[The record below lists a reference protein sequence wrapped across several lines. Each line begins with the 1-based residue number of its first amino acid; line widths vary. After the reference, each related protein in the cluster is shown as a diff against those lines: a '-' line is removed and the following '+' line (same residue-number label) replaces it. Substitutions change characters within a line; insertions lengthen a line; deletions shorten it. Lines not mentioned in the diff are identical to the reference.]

1 MSAINDIY
9 ILTLWKELQISIT
22 INLRELID
30 FDQVQKAHFRKSADV
45 LALAVNHPDFRNR
58 VLSAPYKETYFRP
71 AGGSKISKTPA
82 EIIQIIIDG
91 LERGTLADGTLD
103 IAIRQ
108 DPTFDTPVVG
118 STTPGK
124 LPWRTSSWFIEKC
137 TSRSDTISPA
147 RHMIHEWLH
156 VAGFVHKR
164 QNGYRKD
171 VAYLVGDIVRKILTE
186 LAAQKSDASIHEDAA
201 VAAALDRSLEHIGE
215 D

>member
-1 MSAINDIY
+1 MG
-9 ILTLWKELQISIT
+9 IS

-30 FDQVQKAHFRKSADV
+30 FDPAQQAHFRKAADV
-45 LALAVNHPDFRNR
+45 LALAVNHPNFQQQ
-58 VLSAPYKETYFRP
+58 VLSAPYRETYFRP
-71 AGGSKISKTPA
+71 AGGSRISKTPA
-82 EIIQIIIDG
+82 EIVQIIVNG
-91 LERGTLADGTLD
+91 LERGTLADGTID

-108 DPTFDTPVVG
+108 DPTIDAPVVG

-124 LPWRTSSWFIEKC
+124 LPWRTSSWFIENS
-137 TSRSDTISPA
+137 TSAGDTISPA

-171 VAYLVGDIVRKILTE
+171 VAYLVGDIVRRILTE
-186 LAAQKSDASIHEDAA
+186 LAAQKSDADIHEDPGIAA
-201 VAAALDRSLEHIGE
+201 ELDRSLEHVGE

>member
-1 MSAINDIY
+1 M
-9 ILTLWKELQISIT
+9 SIT

-30 FDQVQKAHFRKSADV
+30 FDPAQDAHFRKSAEI
-45 LALAVNHPDFRNR
+45 LALAVNHPDFLPR
-58 VLSAPYKETYFRP
+58 VLTAPYRETYFRP
-71 AGGSKISKTPA
+71 AVGSRISKTPA
-82 EIIQIIIDG
+82 EVVQIINDG
-91 LERGTLADGTLD
+91 LERGTLADGTID

-108 DPTFDTPVVG
+108 DPTIDAPVVG

-124 LPWRTSSWFIEKC
+124 LLWRTSSWFIEKS

-156 VAGFVHKR
+156 VAGFMHKR

-171 VAYLVGDIVRKILTE
+171 VAYLVGDIVRQILTE
-186 LAAQKSDASIHEDAA
+186 LAAQKSDASIHEDP
-201 VAAALDRSLEHIGE
+201 VVSAALDRSLEHIGE

>member
-1 MSAINDIY
+1 M
-9 ILTLWKELQISIT
+9 SIT

-30 FDQVQKAHFRKSADV
+30 FDQVQEAHFRKATDV
-45 LALAVNHPDFRNR
+45 LALAVNHPDFRQL
-58 VLSAPYKETYFRP
+58 VLSAPYRETYFRL
-71 AGGSKISKTPA
+71 ASGSRISKTPS
-82 EIIQIIIDG
+82 EIIQIISDG
-91 LERGTLADGTLD
+91 LERGTLADNTID

-108 DPTFDTPVVG
+108 DPSIDAPVVG

-147 RHMIHEWLH
+147 RHVIHEWLH
-156 VAGFVHKR
+156 VSGFVHKR

-171 VAYLVGDIVRKILTE
+171 VAYLVGDIVRRILAD
-186 LAAQKSDASIHEDAA
+186 LASQKADANIYEDAEI
-201 VAAALDRSLEHIGE
+201 AAALDRSLEHIGE